1 MLQGSEVLEAVA
13 AAMDEAN
20 TNGVRELYLFSKDIG
35 SCFECMGWR
44 SIDVRHAVNMLS
56 SAQVRHYNDI
66 GWYADER
73 TFVLNLSGSD
83 K

>member
-1 MLQGSEVLEAVA
+1 L
-13 AAMDEAN
+13 
-20 TNGVRELYLFSKDIG
+20 NGVRELYLFSKDIG
-35 SCFECMGWR
+35 SSFECMGWR
-44 SIDVRHAVNMLS
+44 SIDVRHALNMHP
-56 SAQVRHYNDI
+56 SARVRHSNAI